1 MSNPVRT
8 MLGDYPI
15 TAALKAGRVRSPD
28 VAFEFADVKV
38 PNTAFRRVVGGEFE
52 IAELAIVTFLMAKAH
67 GRPLVLIPA
76 TVLGRFQHPFLV
88 YNAAR
93 GALTP
98 RDLEGKRVG
107 IRSYSVTTVTW
118 LRGILT
124 RDYGVDL
131 DRVRWVTFEDAHVD
145 EFKDPPGVERAA
157 AGKDLTQML
166 EAGELDAAIIGGAI
180 PAGSPLRTL
189 IPDPD
194 AAAKAW
200 HMKYAATQINHMVVA
215 RAGTSPV
222 AVTAFYRML
231 KASKEM
237 AGLPRAGELD
247 LLPFGVAAN
256 RRNLEIA
263 IDYVYTQKLIP
274 HRFTVE
280 ALFDDVTRELN

>member
-1 MSNPVRT
+1 MSKSIYT

-15 TAALKAGRVRSPD
+15 TAALKQGRVRSPD
-28 VAFEFADVKV
+28 IAFEFADVKV
-38 PNTAFRRVVGGEFE
+38 PNTAFRRVVSGEFE

-76 TVLGRFQHPFLV
+76 TVLGRFQQQFLV
-88 YNAAR
+88 YNGAR
-93 GALTP
+93 GTLAP

-118 LRGILT
+118 LRGILAS
-124 RDYGVDL
+124 DYGVDL
-131 DRVRWVTFEDAHVD
+131 DRIRWVTFEDAHVS

-157 AGKDLTQML
+157 AGKDLTRML

-180 PAGSPLRTL
+180 AEGSPLRTL
-189 IPDPD
+189 IPDPQ

-200 HMKYAATQINHMVVA
+200 HAKNRATQINHMVVA
-215 RAGTSPV
+215 RAGTD
-222 AVTAFYRML
+222 AAALTAFYRML
-231 KASKEM
+231 KTSKEM

-247 LLPFGVAAN
+247 VNPFGVANN

-263 IDYVYTQKLIP
+263 IDYVFTQKLIP
-274 HRFTVE
+274 RRFSVDE
-280 ALFDDVTRELN
+280 LFDDVTREFD